1 MIIGILA
8 LQGAFI
14 EHKNILNKLAVEN
27 ILIKKAEQI
36 QFCDGIII
44 PGGEST
50 TMSILD
56 NDIFEEIQKFSK
68 QGKSIWGT
76 CSGMILL
83 ANNIEGKIEGQ
94 KNIGGLDIIVQRNFF
109 GSQQQSFIDY
119 LKYPKEFRK
128 EGTYPAIFI
137 RAPVIKELYN
147 DTKILAICKK
157 NIVAVQQNNILGTS
171 FHPELS
177 EDYSWHEY
185 FIDLVK
191 NHEINKTI
199 II

>member
-14 EHKNILNKLAVEN
+14 EHKNMLDKLDVEN
-27 ILIKKAEQI
+27 MFIKKAEQI
-36 QFCDGIII
+36 ELCDGIII

-50 TMSILD
+50 AMSII
-56 NDIFEEIQKFSK
+56 NNTKSDIFEELKTFIK
-68 QGKSIWGT
+68 QCKPVWGT

-83 ANNIEGKIEGQ
+83 SNIIEGKIEGQ
-94 KNIGGLDIIVQRNFF
+94 KQIGGLDIIVERNFF
-109 GSQQQSFIDY
+109 GSQQQSFIED
-119 LKYPKEFRK
+119 LPYPEEFGK
-128 EGTYPAIFI
+128 GGTYPAIFI
-137 RAPVIKELYN
+137 RAPVIKEVYH
-147 DTKILAICKK
+147 DTKILAICRN
-157 NIVAVQQNNILGTS
+157 NIVAVRQNNILGTS

-191 NHEINKTI
+191 KSCNK
-199 II
+199 

>member
-14 EHKNILNKLAVEN
+14 EHKKILDKLAVEN
-27 ILIKKAEQI
+27 ILIKKAQQI
-36 QFCDGIII
+36 QFCHGIII

-56 NDIFEEIQKFSK
+56 NDIFEEIQIFCK
-68 QGKSIWGT
+68 QEKPIWGT

-109 GSQQQSFIDY
+109 GSQQQSFIDN
-119 LKYPKEFRK
+119 LKYPKEFCK

-137 RAPVIKELYN
+137 RAPVIKEVYN
-147 DTKILAICKK
+147 NTKILAICKK

-191 NHEINKTI
+191 NY
-199 II
+199 

>member
-14 EHKNILNKLAVEN
+14 EHKNMLDKLDVEN
-27 ILIKKAEQI
+27 IFIKKAEQI
-36 QFCDGIII
+36 ELCDGIII

-50 TMSILD
+50 AMSII
-56 NDIFEEIQKFSK
+56 NNTKSDIFEELKTFIKK
-68 QGKSIWGT
+68 CKPVWGT

-83 ANNIEGKIEGQ
+83 SNIIKGKIEGQ
-94 KNIGGLDIIVQRNFF
+94 KQIGGLDIVVERNFF
-109 GSQQQSFIDY
+109 GSQQQSFIED
-119 LKYPKEFRK
+119 LPYPGEFGK

-137 RAPVIKELYN
+137 RAPVIKEVYH
-147 DTKILAICKK
+147 DTKILAICRN
-157 NIVAVQQNNILGTS
+157 NIVAVQKNNILATS

-185 FIDLVK
+185 FINLVK
-191 NHEINKTI
+191 KSCNK
-199 II
+199 